1 MASLRERN
9 GTYYFR
15 FSESI
20 DGNRKQKS
28 LCLGTDNEREAQKLL
43 WEYEDRFR
51 AGEID
56 PFNGWSPLDE
66 QRRRRRKKRLRNMS
80 LSEACDMF
88 IEQRSQANQKTKDNY
103 RRHFN
108 MLEDLV
114 GSTMPVREIL
124 EKDIRELCFRD
135 DLAKATQASYLRHIK
150 ALFNWM
156 EEKGIVKEKVTENIK
171 PPKVP
176 KKISQKIISREE
188 LDRVFE
194 AFDKFYKEQ
203 EKKKHVTS
211 GHQMRLWFKPMISM
225 LYYCGMRASE
235 ATNLRWAHINL
246 EGDPDDPDDH
256 GHIGIYNTTDN
267 TTKSGLERV
276 VPIREPLKPWLVQWH
291 KDQGE
296 PEDGYM
302 FPSST
307 GKNRFDGMTPG
318 ALSRSFK
325 KFVRL
330 AENVPDTI
338 NLHGLRH
345 SCATDLLRKGV
356 PIHLVQ
362 KIMGHSSIDVTQIYE
377 HLDGQDLTNA
387 VKGID

>member
-1 MASLRERN
+1 MASLRKRS
-9 GTYYFR
+9 GVYYIR

-20 DGNRKQKS
+20 DGERKQKS
-28 LCLGTDNEREAQKLL
+28 LSLGTSNEREARKLL
-43 WEYEDRFR
+43 WEYEDKFE

-56 PFNGWSPLDE
+56 PFNGWSYLDE
-66 QRRRRRKKRLRNMS
+66 QRRRRREKRLRSIS
-80 LSEACDMF
+80 LSEAAQMF
-88 IEQRSQANQKTKDNY
+88 IDQRSQANQQTKDNY

-114 GSTMPVREIL
+114 GSTMPVKRIL
-124 EKDIRELCFRD
+124 EKDIREFCFRS

-156 EEKGIVKEKVTENIK
+156 EDKGIVKENVTENIK

-194 AFDKFYKEQ
+194 AFDKFYKEE
-203 EKKKHVTS
+203 EKKGHVS
-211 GHQMRLWFKPMISM
+211 RGHQKRLWFKPMINM
-225 LYYCGMRASE
+225 MFYCGMRAGE
-235 ATNLRWAHINL
+235 AVNLRWKHVDL

-256 GHIGIYNTTDN
+256 GHIGIYNTKDN

-276 VPIREPLKPWLVQWH
+276 IPIREPLKPRLMQWH
-291 KDQGE
+291 KDLGE
-296 PEDGYM
+296 PKDGYM

-307 GKNRFDGMTPG
+307 GKNRFDGMTAG

-330 AENVPDTI
+330 AEDVPNTI
-338 NLHGLRH
+338 HLHGLRH

-356 PIHLVQ
+356 PIHMVQ

-377 HLDGQDLTNA
+377 HLDERDLKNA